1 MTDIRPV
8 GELWVICERFER
20 GRLALR
26 DELQSQPWC
35 VWLIG
40 FEPTTSRVVNRVL
53 YPLSYN
59 HTHREIYACGL
70 IKKLLEN
77 NYVNN

>member
-1 MTDIRPV
+1 MIYT
-8 GELWVICERFER
+8 VICEHRKSE
-20 GRLALR
+20 RLALR

-59 HTHREIYACGL
+59 HTHGESYACGL
-70 IKKLLEN
+70 TQKSFETSLCG
-77 NYVNN
+77 